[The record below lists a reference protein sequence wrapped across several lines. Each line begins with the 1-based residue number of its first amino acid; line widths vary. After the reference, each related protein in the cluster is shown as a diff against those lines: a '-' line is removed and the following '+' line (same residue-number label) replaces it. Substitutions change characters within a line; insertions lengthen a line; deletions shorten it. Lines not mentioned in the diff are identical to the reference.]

1 MRLSAL
7 TLALSLISVVT
18 ATLPPTALAQAS
30 ASADPLSVLIDQ
42 GKYWQAHHRG
52 DLAEQAWQKVLQINP
67 KQPDALFGMGMVMAD
82 RKDGSG
88 AQQYLARLRE
98 VAPNYPNI
106 DELGRRLGET
116 SLRDQSVNDAR
127 RLQQSGQAASAV
139 QAYQRAL
146 EGKPATP
153 ELQLEYYQAL
163 AATPQGWDQARRGL
177 QQLAQ
182 QNPDDPR
189 YALAYAQHLT
199 YRDITRREGIAQLQK
214 LSGDNAVGEAARK
227 SWRQALLWLDARA
240 PDAPLYQT
248 YLQLVPDD
256 AAVKARYDS
265 MVQQGAEARGRA
277 QQNAAVDARGRT
289 IADGF
294 AALDRS
300 DLATARAKF
309 SSSRHSSRSISP
321 KPATT
326 WNGPRAAAIRH
337 AGGTPC
343 SARPTGPTPAM
354 RSARAATANS
364 PRRNRCSSARL
375 RPIRPMSRLRCCLA
389 RCC

>member
-1 MRLSAL
+1 VAE
-7 TLALSLISVVT
+7 SVADQSQAARRVVRDGHGDGRPQGWQRR
-18 ATLPPTALAQAS
+18 AAVPGALAGGRAE
-30 ASADPLSVLIDQ
+30 LSE
-42 GKYWQAHHRG
+42 H
-52 DLAEQAWQKVLQINP
+52 
-67 KQPDALFGMGMVMAD
+67 
-82 RKDGSG
+82 
-88 AQQYLARLRE
+88 
-98 VAPNYPNI
+98 
-106 DELGRRLGET
+106 RRLGET

-256 AAVKARYDS
+256 AAV
-265 MVQQGAEARGRA
+265 
-277 QQNAAVDARGRT
+277 
-289 IADGF
+289 
-294 AALDRS
+294 
-300 DLATARAKF
+300 
-309 SSSRHSSRSISP
+309 
-321 KPATT
+321 
-326 WNGPRAAAIRH
+326 
-337 AGGTPC
+337 
-343 SARPTGPTPAM
+343 
-354 RSARAATANS
+354 
-364 PRRNRCSSARL
+364 
-375 RPIRPMSRLRCCLA
+375 
-389 RCC
+389 